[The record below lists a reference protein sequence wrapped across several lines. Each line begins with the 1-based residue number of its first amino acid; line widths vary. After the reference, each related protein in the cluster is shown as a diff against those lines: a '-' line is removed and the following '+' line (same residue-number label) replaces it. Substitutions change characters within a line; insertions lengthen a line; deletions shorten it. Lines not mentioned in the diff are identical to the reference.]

1 MRQKNKD
8 KNQRKNY
15 SKSKKKKK
23 CDQLKKLRIRDYLN
37 QRSKD
42 KKH

>member
-1 MRQKNKD
+1 MRQNNKD

-15 SKSKKKKK
+15 LKSKKKKK
-23 CDQLKKLRIRDYLN
+23 SDQLKKLRIRNYLN

-42 KKH
+42 KKR